1 MNGKNMDGPT
11 EALVILAEECCE
23 VGQIV
28 AKILRWGIDSTN
40 QGALDASNREHLIKE
55 IGDVVAM
62 IQITKEQLGID
73 DAQISEAAANK
84 LSRLGRW
91 SQNF

>member
-1 MNGKNMDGPT
+1 MNGKDMDGPT

-28 AKILRWGIDSTN
+28 AKILRWGLDSTN
-40 QGALDASNREHLIKE
+40 QGSLPSSNREELIKE
-55 IGDVVAM
+55 MGDVMAM
-62 IQITKEQLGID
+62 IQITQEQLGID
-73 DAQISEAAANK
+73 GSQISEAVENK
-84 LSRLGRW
+84 RRRLWKW